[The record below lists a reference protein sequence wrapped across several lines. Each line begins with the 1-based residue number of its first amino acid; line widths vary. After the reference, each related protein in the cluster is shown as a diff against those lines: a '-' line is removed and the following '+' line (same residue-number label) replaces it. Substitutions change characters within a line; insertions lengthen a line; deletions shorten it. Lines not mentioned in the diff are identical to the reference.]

1 MKRTSFITLTL
12 LTASL
17 LASAQSLPKTGDD
30 FGIWTDIAVEKAL
43 SKKASVE
50 LEAEYRSEDKMKQ
63 NSRWAMGVSGEYK
76 ITKWLKADV
85 GYTFIY
91 KHNEKYT
98 YHYDA
103 PNKPNYSK
111 PNKYAEFWGT
121 RHRVNVALTGSLKLS
136 DWKLSLRE
144 RWQYTY
150 RPEKTIEQRYDFD
163 KDKMDGKRKTYKAK
177 SKNQLRSRLQVV
189 YSKKELNIEPYAN
202 VELYNAWSLEK
213 VRYTVGL
220 NWDFIKRN
228 TLGVYYRYQDNSK
241 DDDDTRDTHILG
253 VSYKIKF

>member
-1 MKRTSFITLTL
+1 MKKTSFITLTL

-17 LASAQSLPKTGDD
+17 LTSAQSLPKTSDD

-50 LEAEYRSEDKMKQ
+50 LEAEYRSEDNLKQ
-63 NSRWAMGVSGEYK
+63 NSRWAMGVFGEYK
-76 ITKWLKADV
+76 ITKWLKAGV

-91 KHNEKYT
+91 KYNEKYT

-103 PNKPNYSK
+103 PNKPNYSD

-121 RHRVNVALTGSLKLS
+121 RHRVNVDLTGSLKLS
-136 DWKLSLRE
+136 DWKFSLRE

-150 RPEKTIEQRYDFD
+150 RPEKTIDQRYDFD
-163 KDKMDGKRKTYKAK
+163 KDKMDGKQKTYKAK
-177 SKNQLRSRLQVV
+177 SKNTLRSRLQVA
-189 YSKKELNIEPYAN
+189 YSKKGLNIEPYAN

-220 NWDFIKRN
+220 DWDFIKHN

-241 DDDDTRDTHILG
+241 DDDDTRNTHILG